1 MMLKR
6 IFALSVLAMGLTAC
20 ASAPYDHQYD
30 YYNGPD
36 YLYPP
41 GVLPPPPP
49 EHGHKPPP
57 PEQGHKPPPEQ
68 GHKPPPPEQGHKPPP
83 PEQGHKP
90 PPPEQGHKPP
100 PAVRPPMGGA
110 HPPMVSPGAIRP
122 MPRR

>member
-57 PEQGHKPPPEQ
+57 PEHGHKPPPEQ

-83 PEQGHKP
+83 V
-90 PPPEQGHKPP
+90 
-100 PAVRPPMGGA
+100 VRPPMGGA